1 MNIFRIHSFRA
12 FLHREEFMAPHL
24 DFNGKRQCTR
34 TSPRVSKLPHSTPKG
49 EWLSHVFSA
58 IVIDMRRSERQD
70 SMKKCMVSLLAR
82 SNNEDISSFSLKGGT
97 NLSALSRSNPE
108 KSIRSLLDPIEL
120 TYECIHRER
129 SIYPWQR

>member
-1 MNIFRIHSFRA
+1 
-12 FLHREEFMAPHL
+12 MAPHL

-70 SMKKCMVSLLAR
+70 SMQKRIESQ
-82 SNNEDISSFSLKGGT
+82 LKGS
-97 NLSALSRSNPE
+97 NSESISRFSVGMNQPFRLVKLNPGAAYSFHFPE
-108 KSIRSLLDPIEL
+108 IIPFRSDLI
-120 TYECIHRER
+120 
-129 SIYPWQR
+129 